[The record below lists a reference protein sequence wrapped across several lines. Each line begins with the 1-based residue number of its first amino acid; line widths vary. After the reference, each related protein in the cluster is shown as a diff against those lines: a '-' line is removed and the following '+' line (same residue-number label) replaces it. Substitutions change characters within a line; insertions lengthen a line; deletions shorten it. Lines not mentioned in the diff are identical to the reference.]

1 MDTITQE
8 AFDNS
13 PLANMQNAELLEMV
27 YNSERKWI
35 YQTQQGNVIQDCRNY
50 KTQFEATCK
59 FLLRNMN
66 YYDHIRTLHPNIE
79 DYEDCTRELAME
91 KVNN

>member
-1 MDTITQE
+1 MGAITQE

-35 YQTQQGNVIQDCRNY
+35 YQTQQGNVIQDCRNF
-50 KTQFEATCK
+50 KTQFESTCK
-59 FLLRNMN
+59 FLLRNRN
-66 YYDHIRTLHPNIE
+66 YYDHIRTLHPSIK
-79 DYEDCTRELAME
+79 DFEDCTRELAIE